1 MPSQQEVK
9 WSQLK
14 VGLIVLVSIALLC
27 LLLFLMTSASGMSIF
42 SRKIILTSYFNNSM
56 DLKTGAPVE
65 LEGVTIGEV
74 KTVEVT
80 SDPVRKLDPVQ
91 VVMKIDPRY
100 HASLRSDSRASLA
113 TVGVLGDT
121 VVDINSMAAVG
132 PELRTGD
139 ELQTSEEPSLQD
151 VVKASQGTIESLN
164 AILAKMDHIVDDL
177 QNGKGTAGKFI
188 TDPTL
193 YNQATSTVEQLNQL
207 ATKLNGGQGTAGKLL
222 TDPEV
227 YDHLNDTVK
236 KLDNIVADL
245 DAGKGSAGKLLK
257 DDSLYNNLN
266 ASMAHANSILAEA
279 DAGKGG
285 LGLIAKDPAFAKK
298 LNDTVTQ
305 FDTLLDNVNAGKG
318 TIGQLAKND
327 SVYKNLDKALVS
339 TNELVTA
346 VRQDPKKYLV
356 IHMKIF

>member
-14 VGLIVLVSIALLC
+14 VGLIVLASVAVLS
-27 LLLFLMTSASGMSIF
+27 LLLFLMTSASGMSVF
-42 SRKIILTSYFNNSM
+42 SRKIIVTSYFDNSM
-56 DLKTGAPVE
+56 GLKTGAPVE

-80 SDPVRKLDPVQ
+80 TDPARKLTPVK

-100 HASLRSDSRASLA
+100 HKPAQDSRVSLG

-121 VVDINSMAAVG
+121 VLDINSETAVG
-132 PELRTGD
+132 PELHSGD
-139 ELQTSEEPSLQD
+139 ELKTSEPQPAGRGQGQPGNHGEPQRHPRQD
-151 VVKASQGTIESLN
+151 RPHRGRPAERQGHRRQADYRS
-164 AILAKMDHIVDDL
+164 H
-177 QNGKGTAGKFI
+177 
-188 TDPTL
+188 L
-193 YNQATSTVEQLNQL
+193 YNQATSTVTQLNAL
-207 ATKLNGGQGTAGKLL
+207 ATNLNSGKGTAGKLL
-222 TDPEV
+222 KDPEM
-227 YDHLNDTVK
+227 YNHLNDTVTR
-236 KLDNIVADL
+236 LDNIVTNL

-266 ASMAHANSILAEA
+266 ASMAHANSMLAEA

-305 FDTLLDNVNAGKG
+305 LDTLLE
-318 TIGQLAKND
+318 T
-327 SVYKNLDKALVS
+327 
-339 TNELVTA
+339 
-346 VRQDPKKYLV
+346 
-356 IHMKIF
+356 

>member
-14 VGLIVLVSIALLC
+14 VGLFVLVSLAVLS
-27 LLLFLMTSASGMSIF
+27 LLLFLMTSASGMSVF
-42 SRKIILTSYFNNSM
+42 SRKIIVTSYFDNSM
-56 DLKTGAPVE
+56 GLKTGAPVE

-74 KTVEVT
+74 KSVTVINE
-80 SDPVRKLDPVQ
+80 PARKLTPVM
-91 VVMKIDPRY
+91 VVMKIDPSY
-100 HASLRSDSRASLA
+100 HKGLHTDSRVSLG

-121 VVDINSMAAVG
+121 VLDINSETAVG
-132 PELRTGD
+132 PELHTGD
-139 ELQTSEEPSLQD
+139 ELKTASEPSLQD

-164 AILAKMDHIVDDL
+164 LILAKIDRIVDDL
-177 QNGKGTAGKFI
+177 QNGKGTVGKLI
-188 TDPTL
+188 TDPSL
-193 YNQATSTVEQLNQL
+193 YNQANSTVTQLNEL
-207 ATKLNGGQGTAGKLL
+207 ATGLNSGQGTAGKLL
-222 TDPEV
+222 KDPEM
-227 YDHLNDTVK
+227 YNHLNDTVTR
-236 KLDNIVADL
+236 LDNIVTNL

-257 DDSLYNNLN
+257 DDALYNNLN
-266 ASMAHANSILAEA
+266 ASAAHANSLLAEA

-298 LNDTVTQ
+298 LNDTITQ
-305 FDTLLDNVNAGKG
+305 LDTLLANTNAGKG
-318 TIGQLAKND
+318 TLGQLATNQ

>member
-14 VGLIVLVSIALLC
+14 VGLIVLASVALLS
-27 LLLFLMTSASGMSIF
+27 LLLFLMTSASGMSVF
-42 SRKIILTSYFNNSM
+42 SRKIVVTSYFDNSM
-56 DLKTGAPVE
+56 GLKTGAPVD

-80 SDPVRKLDPVQ
+80 TDPARKLTPVK

-100 HASLRSDSRASLA
+100 HTSLHSDSRVSLG

-121 VVDINSMAAVG
+121 ILDINSEVAVG
-132 PELRTGD
+132 PELKSGD
-139 ELQTSEEPSLQD
+139 ELKTAETPNLQD
-151 VVKASQGTIESLN
+151 VVKAGQGTVETLN
-164 AILAKMDHIVDDL
+164 VILAKIDRIVDDL
-177 QNGKGTAGKFI
+177 QNGKGTAGKLI

-193 YNQATSTVEQLNQL
+193 YNQATSTVTQLNAL
-207 ATKLNGGQGTAGKLL
+207 ATNLNSGKGTVGKLL
-222 TDPEV
+222 NDPEM
-227 YDHLNDTVK
+227 YNHLNDTVTR
-236 KLDNIVADL
+236 LDNIVSNL

-285 LGLIAKDPAFAKK
+285 LGLIAKDPAFAKN

>member
-14 VGLIVLVSIALLC
+14 VGLIVLASVALLS
-27 LLLFLMTSASGMSIF
+27 LLLFLMTSASGMSVF
-42 SRKIILTSYFNNSM
+42 SRKIVVTSYFDNSM
-56 DLKTGAPVE
+56 GLKTGAPVD

-80 SDPVRKLDPVQ
+80 TDPARKLTPVK

-100 HASLRSDSRASLA
+100 HTSLHSDSRVSLG

-121 VVDINSMAAVG
+121 ILDINSEVAVG
-132 PELRTGD
+132 PELKSGD
-139 ELQTSEEPSLQD
+139 ELKTAETPNLQD
-151 VVKASQGTIESLN
+151 VVKAGQGTVETLN
-164 AILAKMDHIVDDL
+164 VILAKIDRIVDDL
-177 QNGKGTAGKFI
+177 QNGKGTAGKLI

-193 YNQATSTVEQLNQL
+193 YNQATSTVTQLNAL
-207 ATKLNGGQGTAGKLL
+207 ATNLNSGKGTVGKLL
-222 TDPEV
+222 NDPEM
-227 YDHLNDTVK
+227 YNHLNDTVTR
-236 KLDNIVADL
+236 LDNIVTNL

-266 ASMAHANSILAEA
+266 SSMAHANSILAEA

-305 FDTLLDNVNAGKG
+305 LDTLLDNVNTGKG
-318 TIGQLAKND
+318 TLGQLAKND

>member
-14 VGLIVLVSIALLC
+14 VGLIVLASVALLS
-27 LLLFLMTSASGMSIF
+27 LLLFLMTSASGMSVF
-42 SRKIILTSYFNNSM
+42 SRKIVVTSYFDNSM
-56 DLKTGAPVE
+56 GLKTGAPVD

-80 SDPVRKLDPVQ
+80 TDPARKLTPVK

-100 HASLRSDSRASLA
+100 HTSLHSDSRVSLG

-121 VVDINSMAAVG
+121 ILDINSEVAVG
-132 PELRTGD
+132 PELKSGD
-139 ELQTSEEPSLQD
+139 ELKTAETPNLQD
-151 VVKASQGTIESLN
+151 VVKAGQGTVETLN
-164 AILAKMDHIVDDL
+164 VILAKIDRIVDDL
-177 QNGKGTAGKFI
+177 QNGKGTAGKLI

-193 YNQATSTVEQLNQL
+193 YNQATSTVTQLNAL
-207 ATKLNGGQGTAGKLL
+207 ATNLNSGKGTVGKLL
-222 TDPEV
+222 NDPEM
-227 YDHLNDTVK
+227 YNHLNDTVTR
-236 KLDNIVADL
+236 LDNIVSNL

>member
-14 VGLIVLVSIALLC
+14 VGLIVLASVALLS
-27 LLLFLMTSASGMSIF
+27 LLLFLMTSASGMSVF
-42 SRKIILTSYFNNSM
+42 SRKIVVTSYFDNSM
-56 DLKTGAPVE
+56 GLKTGAPVE

-80 SDPVRKLDPVQ
+80 TDPAHKLTPVK

-100 HASLRSDSRASLA
+100 KASLHTDSRVSLG
-113 TVGVLGDT
+113 TIGVLGDT
-121 VVDINSMAAVG
+121 VLDINSMVATG
-132 PELRTGD
+132 PELKTGD
-139 ELQTSEEPSLQD
+139 ELKTLEEPSLQD
-151 VVKASQGTIESLN
+151 VVKSSQGTIESLN
-164 AILAKMDHIVDDL
+164 AILAKINGIVDDL
-177 QNGKGTAGKFI
+177 QNGKGTAGKLI

-193 YNQATSTVEQLNQL
+193 YNQATSTVTQLNAL
-207 ATKLNGGQGTAGKLL
+207 ATGLNSGKGTAGKLL
-222 TDPEV
+222 TDPAV
-227 YDHLNDTVK
+227 YDRLNDTVTR
-236 KLDNIVADL
+236 LDNIVASL

-257 DDSLYNNLN
+257 DDSLYNNMN
-266 ASMAHANSILAEA
+266 SSMAHANSLLAEA

-305 FDTLLDNVNAGKG
+305 LDTLLGNVNSGKG
-318 TIGQLAKND
+318 TIGQLATND

-339 TNELVTA
+339 TNDLVTA

>member
-14 VGLIVLVSIALLC
+14 VGLIVLASVALLC
-27 LLLFLMTSASGMSIF
+27 LLLFLMTSASGMSVF
-42 SRKIILTSYFNNSM
+42 SRKLIITSYFDNSM
-56 DLKTGAPVE
+56 GLKTGAPVE

-80 SDPVRKLDPVQ
+80 TDPARKLTPVK

-100 HASLRSDSRASLA
+100 HTSLHTDSRVALG

-121 VVDINSMAAVG
+121 ILDINSEVAVG
-132 PELRTGD
+132 PELKSGD
-139 ELQTSEEPSLQD
+139 ELKTAATPNLQD
-151 VVKASQGTIESLN
+151 VVKASQGTVESLN
-164 AILAKMDHIVDDL
+164 LILAKVDHIVDDL
-177 QNGKGTAGKFI
+177 QSGKGTAGKLI

-193 YNQATSTVEQLNQL
+193 YNQAASTVTQLNQL
-207 ATKLNGGQGTAGKLL
+207 ATGLNSGQGTAGKLL
-222 TDPEV
+222 KDPEM
-227 YDHLNDTVK
+227 YNHLNDTVTR
-236 KLDNIVADL
+236 LDTIVTNL
-245 DAGKGSAGKLLK
+245 DTGKGSAGKLLK
-257 DDSLYNNLN
+257 DDALYNNLN
-266 ASMAHANSILAEA
+266 SSVAHANSLLAEA

-285 LGLIAKDPAFAKK
+285 LGMLAKDPAFAKK
-298 LNDTVTQ
+298 LSDSVTQ
-305 FDTLLDNVNAGKG
+305 LDALLDNVNAGKG
-318 TIGQLAKND
+318 TLGQLAKND

-356 IHMKIF
+356 IHLKVF